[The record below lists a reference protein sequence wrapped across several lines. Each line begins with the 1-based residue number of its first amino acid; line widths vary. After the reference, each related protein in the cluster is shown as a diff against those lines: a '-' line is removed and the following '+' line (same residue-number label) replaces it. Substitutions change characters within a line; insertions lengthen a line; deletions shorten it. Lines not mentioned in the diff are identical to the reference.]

1 MQSVI
6 VILALILFFIFIY
19 GYASYSIEHHKNTK
33 KLYIPFNNKDDKNIE
48 FFTVGGITVGG
59 DNRNICS
66 PFAKYGDND
75 FCLNNGSCISVSGTD
90 GKLYN
95 KCECVKPFAG
105 KHCKKNIGVQVLIRD
120 NFTSP
125 TVIERVPMF
134 KREGHDY
141 FIQDNDYL

>member
-33 KLYIPFNNKDDKNIE
+33 KLYIPFNDKDDKNIE
-48 FFTVGGITVGG
+48 SFTVGGEDNADTCSPDANAG
-59 DNRNICS
+59 DNNYC
-66 PFAKYGDND
+66 Y
-75 FCLNNGSCISVSGTD
+75 NGGTCISVSGTD

-125 TVIERVPMF
+125 TVIERIPMF
-134 KREGHDY
+134 KYEGHDY